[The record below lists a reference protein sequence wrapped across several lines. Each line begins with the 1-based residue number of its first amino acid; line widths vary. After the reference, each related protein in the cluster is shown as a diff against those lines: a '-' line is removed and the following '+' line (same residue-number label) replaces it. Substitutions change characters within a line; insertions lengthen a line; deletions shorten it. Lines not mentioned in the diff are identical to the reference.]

1 MVEEQPEVPV
11 KVLEMPPEVPH
22 EPEIPTEIP
31 IQEENPQLPIE
42 NEFQYQDQPLT
53 PQEPIETQ
61 TEEVEIT
68 KDPEHIPFH
77 LREDQETQTEA
88 LENNGVM
95 DETIVHYIEFFGP
108 FIPEWLH
115 KSFHWN
121 SVFGMSPT
129 MVLFAILAVILIG
142 SLVFVNFINIVVAK
156 CTDNSHIKSRCAELD
171 KALFKAK
178 NELLMIKQNSGSQ
191 PLVSSSEKIKEVIKE
206 IPSKAHL
213 LEIENLK
220 RDKSELLKQNSA
232 FHGELEQSQSEKSG
246 LENRI
251 FGLTEELSSVK
262 NQLDQAQQEL
272 SEAESVVEQ
281 CVEEK
286 KRLNNVNN
294 TELVAAI
301 DTLRD
306 QLNSQKEAVHKYEGK
321 IKRRDSELKEKT
333 QELRKLRAEA
343 ANAKLQVDKVA
354 SERDNFKSKIE
365 ALEAMET
372 ELTDRN
378 SEMQVQLSVLES
390 VQSDLKC
397 ANEKLDDKEA
407 ELEAVTNET
416 AVLKETINSLKLVSN
431 GGPKMTKSR

>member
-1 MVEEQPEVPV
+1 
-11 KVLEMPPEVPH
+11 
-22 EPEIPTEIP
+22 
-31 IQEENPQLPIE
+31 
-42 NEFQYQDQPLT
+42 
-53 PQEPIETQ
+53 
-61 TEEVEIT
+61 
-68 KDPEHIPFH
+68 
-77 LREDQETQTEA
+77 
-88 LENNGVM
+88 
-95 DETIVHYIEFFGP
+95 
-108 FIPEWLH
+108 
-115 KSFHWN
+115 
-121 SVFGMSPT
+121 
-129 MVLFAILAVILIG
+129 MVLFVILSLILIG
-142 SLVFVNFINIVVAK
+142 SIVFVNFINIVVAK
-156 CTDNSHIKSRCAELD
+156 FTDNSHIKMRCAELD

-178 NELLMIKQNSGSQ
+178 NELLAIQRDSSGSSRPQ
-191 PLVSSSEKIKEVIKE
+191 VSETQIKEVIRE

-213 LEIENLK
+213 LELENLK

-232 FHGELEQSQSEKSG
+232 FHVELEQSRSEKSG
-246 LENRI
+246 FENRI
-251 FGLTEELSSVK
+251 FGLTEELSLVK

-272 SEAESVVEQ
+272 SEAESVVAE

-286 KRLNNVNN
+286 KKLNNVNN
-294 TELVAAI
+294 TELVQAI

-306 QLNSQKEAVHKYEGK
+306 QLNSQKEAVLKYEGK

-407 ELEAVTNET
+407 ELEAVTNEI

-431 GGPKMTKSR
+431 GGQKMTKSR

>member
-1 MVEEQPEVPV
+1 
-11 KVLEMPPEVPH
+11 MPPEVPH
-22 EPEIPTEIP
+22 EPEIPAEIP

-178 NELLMIKQNSGSQ
+178 NELLMIKQNSGSSQ